1 MSPGPPEGGC
11 SLVQKKTQIASA
23 DHRFIMAW
31 VRGEREELSLTTREV
46 LDRYTPPDIK
56 GSAQYFT
63 GLETGIAALE
73 RLRLWLP
80 PAGQKLQVLE
90 PCAGIGHLI
99 YLLRFLRNYLV
110 VDAYEVE
117 EECVQVGRKLFPWAN
132 WQVAMSFLTMDA
144 IEGRYDLVLCNPPI
158 GIRRGM
164 ELARQACQGRC
175 VRSEHVFLE
184 VSIRA
189 LGPGG
194 QAVVL
199 GPENFLDKQP
209 ARLRTWL
216 EDQVEPV
223 DRFGP
228 LPGGR
233 THSIQLYA
241 HTFRK
246 GGGATTTGGQG
257 GREVSLKSINFK
269 QLNQPRGDSA

>member
-1 MSPGPPEGGC
+1 M
-11 SLVQKKTQIASA
+11 VRKKTQIASA
-23 DHRFIMAW
+23 DHRLIMAW
-31 VRGEREELSLTTREV
+31 VRGEREDLSLTAQEV

-56 GSAQYFT
+56 DSAQYFT

-73 RLRLWLP
+73 RLRLRLP
-80 PAGQKLQVLE
+80 PAGQKLRVLE

-99 YLLRFLRNYLV
+99 YLLRFLRKYLV

-132 WQVAMSFLTMDA
+132 WQVAMPFLAMDA

-158 GIRRGM
+158 GIRRGV

-189 LGPGG
+189 LKPGG

-199 GPENFLDKQP
+199 GPENFLDKRP

-216 EDQVEPV
+216 DGQAEPV

-233 THSIQLYA
+233 ANSIQLYV

-246 GGGATTTGGQG
+246 VGGATTAGGQG
-257 GREVSLKSINFK
+257 GREVLLTSIHFK
-269 QLNQPRGDSA
+269 QLNQSRGDSA

>member
-11 SLVQKKTQIASA
+11 SLVQRKTQIASV
-23 DHRFIMAW
+23 DYRLIMAW
-31 VRGEREELSLTTREV
+31 IRGEREDLSLTVREV

-63 GLETGIAALE
+63 GLETGMAALE

-80 PAGQKLQVLE
+80 PAGQKLRVLE

-99 YLLRFLRNYLV
+99 YLLRFLRKHLV

-132 WQVAMSFLTMDA
+132 WQVAMPFLTMDA

-158 GIRRGM
+158 GIQRGM

-189 LGPGG
+189 LKPGG

-199 GPENFLDKQP
+199 GPENFLDKRP
-209 ARLRTWL
+209 ARLHIWL
-216 EDQVEPV
+216 EDQMEPV

-233 THSIQLYA
+233 ANSIQLYA

-246 GGGATTTGGQG
+246 GGGATTAGGQG
-257 GREVSLKSINFK
+257 GREVLLTSIHFK
-269 QLNQPRGDSA
+269 QLNQSRGDSA

>member
-1 MSPGPPEGGC
+1 MLPGPPERGRI
-11 SLVQKKTQIASA
+11 LVQKKTQIASA
-23 DHRFIMAW
+23 DHRLIMAW
-31 VRGEREELSLTTREV
+31 VRGEREDLSLTARAV

-63 GLETGIAALE
+63 GLETGRAALE
-73 RLRLWLP
+73 PLRLWLP
-80 PAGQKLQVLE
+80 AGQKLRVLE

-99 YLLRFLRNYLV
+99 YLLRDLWQHLV

-117 EECVQVGRKLFPWAN
+117 AECVEVGRKLFPWTN
-132 WQVAMSFLTMDA
+132 WQAGMPFLAMADL
-144 IEGRYDLVLCNPPI
+144 EGQYDLVLCNPPI

-164 ELARQACQGRC
+164 ALAKPVCQGRC

-189 LGPGG
+189 LKPGG
-194 QAVVL
+194 QAVIL
-199 GPENFLDKQP
+199 GPENFLDKWP

-216 EDQVEPV
+216 ADQVEPV

-233 THSIQLYA
+233 AHSIQLYA
-241 HTFRK
+241 HYFRK
-246 GGGATTTGGQG
+246 VGGATLACGQR
-257 GREVSLKSINFK
+257 GREVSLKSIHFEK
-269 QLNQPRGDSA
+269 LSQSKGDLA